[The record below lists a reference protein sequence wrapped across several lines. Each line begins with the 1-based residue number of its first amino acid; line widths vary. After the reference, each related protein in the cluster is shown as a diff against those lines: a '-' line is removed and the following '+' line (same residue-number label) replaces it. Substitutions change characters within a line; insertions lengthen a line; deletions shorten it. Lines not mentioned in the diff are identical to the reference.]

1 MNINKMILGC
11 VGVVCV
17 TALGVTYFII
27 VRQDGS
33 VLATLSAAIGGIIGV
48 LVGRK
53 LPEKVTTNE

>member
-1 MNINKMILGC
+1 MDTNKMILGC

-17 TALGVTYFII
+17 TALGVTYFIV

-53 LPEKVTTNE
+53 LPAE